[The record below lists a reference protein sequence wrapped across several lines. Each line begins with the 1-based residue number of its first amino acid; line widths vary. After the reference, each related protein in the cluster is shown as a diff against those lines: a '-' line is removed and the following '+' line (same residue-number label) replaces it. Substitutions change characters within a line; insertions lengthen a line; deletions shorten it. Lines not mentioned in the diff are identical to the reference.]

1 MQRKPSIN
9 HEGEKMEELNKKLN
23 EKARKQHLPF
33 LLLGIVLLI
42 IAAVIIGP
50 AASKTLNARN
60 LAECTELQLITGDTY
75 ELKDFNK
82 VIGSYATDQSGQYF
96 VIYREI
102 DGRFMGLYLKGS
114 DKTKAELIVDDN
126 QKYLNYEAD
135 DFSSQSISVKGKLTS
150 MTEEEMRYF
159 EEWFTDSGWTMN
171 EVYDSVYFY
180 TLNTDE
186 DDLSTIVIGA
196 VLGVIGL
203 ALLVYALKE
212 LVGGGYKKKALEQIS
227 DRGLSADRVS
237 AELSTAQSFKGAD
250 LARTFLMINSGNPAV
265 IPYDAIV
272 WLYGYQ
278 HTTVHKL
285 YGIIPMGKNVTY
297 SVKLVDRN
305 RKEYTITCK
314 NKEESN
320 KILELIS
327 TMTPYAIKGYSDEMK
342 ATADRDFQSMIA
354 FVDQNRATGSN

>member
-1 MQRKPSIN
+1 
-9 HEGEKMEELNKKLN
+9 MEELNKKLN

-237 AELSTAQSFKGAD
+237 AELSTAQSFKGVD

-314 NKEESN
+314 NEEESN